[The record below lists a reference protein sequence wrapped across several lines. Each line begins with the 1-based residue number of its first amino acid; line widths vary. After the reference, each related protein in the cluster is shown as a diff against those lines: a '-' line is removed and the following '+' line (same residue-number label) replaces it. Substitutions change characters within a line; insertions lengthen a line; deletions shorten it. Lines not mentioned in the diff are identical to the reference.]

1 VSVTEVPAQIE
12 DAEAV
17 MTTSGAEV
25 TVMVL
30 DAVPEQFAPLE
41 PVTLYVVV
49 ELGVTVILAVVA
61 PVLH

>member
-1 VSVTEVPAQIE
+1 ME
-12 DAEAV
+12 DADAV
-17 MTTSGAEV
+17 MTISGAEV

-49 ELGVTVILAVVA
+49 ELGVTVILDVVA

>member
-1 VSVTEVPAQIE
+1 VRVTDVPAQME
-12 DAEAV
+12 DADAV
-17 MTTSGAEV
+17 MTTSGDEV

>member
-17 MTTSGAEV
+17 MTTSGDEV

-30 DAVPEQFAPLE
+30 DAVPEQLAPLE
-41 PVTLYVVV
+41 PVTLYVVA